1 MIYGRNAPSYNWEL
15 DELGM
20 VHGNDVRTLNLMA
33 LAKANMDGITTA
45 TQVKDGEG
53 NGQSNQTLSRLL
65 GSLTSQWE
73 LQER

>member
-1 MIYGRNAPSYNWEL
+1 MIYGRNAPSYNWDL

-20 VHGNDVRTLNLMA
+20 IHGNDVRTLNLIA

-53 NGQSNQTLSRLL
+53 NG
-65 GSLTSQWE
+65 
-73 LQER
+73 